1 MSEQNAIR
9 ALVVADDVLVI
20 GELRADI
27 VCIWA
32 DDLTD
37 NLTVVVTGRQRAHYL
52 RKHADVVGYERQI
65 PATVLDPDEVHRN
78 KADTQ
83 MALFYKQMDDRHYLR
98 VAVLMQ
104 RTAGGRRHSILS
116 CRLAGQCE
124 VRAGAQRRV
133 WEKT

>member
-52 RKHADVVGYERQI
+52 RKHADVVG
-65 PATVLDPDEVHRN
+65 
-78 KADTQ
+78 
-83 MALFYKQMDDRHYLR
+83 
-98 VAVLMQ
+98 
-104 RTAGGRRHSILS
+104 
-116 CRLAGQCE
+116 
-124 VRAGAQRRV
+124 
-133 WEKT
+133 